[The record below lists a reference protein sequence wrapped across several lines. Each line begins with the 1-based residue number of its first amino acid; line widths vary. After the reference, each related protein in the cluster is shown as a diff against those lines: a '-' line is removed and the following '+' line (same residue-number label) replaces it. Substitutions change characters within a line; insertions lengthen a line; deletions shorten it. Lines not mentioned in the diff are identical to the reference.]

1 MKKKQYR
8 YCSKVKSNGVCANIL
23 EKFEEHYDLFQFPC
37 IFPGFF
43 KYLFSPPGSGST
55 ALVICVSYQ
64 HHILVLF
71 SPAPGVSLNIIVF
84 FILLIAPLG
93 AGGFD
98 DGVSADLSHLAHHP
112 QDQPRPLRAG
122 QYWTMNPWS
131 SAKKCK
137 HIKTLRDHVHV
148 LKNDKSPLIV
158 LRNRFRYL

>member
-1 MKKKQYR
+1 MQ
-8 YCSKVKSNGVCANIL
+8 
-23 EKFEEHYDLFQFPC
+23 
-37 IFPGFF
+37 
-43 KYLFSPPGSGST
+43 
-55 ALVICVSYQ
+55 
-64 HHILVLF
+64 
-71 SPAPGVSLNIIVF
+71 IVF

-98 DGVSADLSHLAHHP
+98 DGVGADLSHLAHHP

-148 LKNDKSPLIV
+148 LKNDKSPLLL